1 MKYQVDFGGGTERM
15 GRAGRILAAALRPAR
30 LAALLAGLL
39 AGRGAAL
46 PAFTLTG
53 QAGTGQAGTGQA
65 GAPFPAALQARVA
78 GLAAA
83 ATPAEL
89 EAARMDLA
97 ALYLAHLMLP
107 EGRSVLAGV
116 DDGALDAAGRARL
129 GVLSA
134 AFTLMAGQALPPD
147 APDGP
152 LAPGAADWPDVDF
165 WAAMAA
171 IRAGNADGIRAHLA
185 QAADRLGAY
194 PPVFAE
200 ACLPLFLR
208 AALDVQDWTLA
219 QRIAERFDDHPALK
233 ASPVYSYLLGRA
245 ALGVQRRQKAY
256 VAFRAAAAGQ
266 GPYAQRALLALIDL
280 GLEDH
285 SLPPENARKL
295 LDRVLSAWRG
305 GEIELDALRRLAQV
319 DRETGD
325 WPGMLEALG
334 RIGRD
339 FPQSADAGPAKRQ
352 AQSLIASYY
361 PYAISSGMP
370 LEQVMAMHRRITPLY
385 RLDPVFETQSEALAD
400 HLLELGASALA
411 AAEFARIHDTLA
423 VVAAHGLWPVA
434 PERMAHLKLR
444 EAEALAQGGQYDL
457 AGQALAATGTPAP
470 ADVARQ
476 AALELEIYAALGAPE
491 KVLAVSVP
499 DPGAADLRRLARAAM
514 ERKDWTAAET
524 GYRRLRETFPR
535 AFGGT
540 DAIDLMLA
548 ALRAGDIAAAR
559 QAAADLPAGAEG
571 KALSALAA
579 GLLAPLPP
587 VAPLRRAAAQTR
599 IDAAAAAITR
609 IDSLAAE
616 KPAP

>member
-1 MKYQVDFGGGTERM
+1 M
-15 GRAGRILAAALRPAR
+15 GRAGRILAAVLRPMLLP
-30 LAALLAGLL
+30 LALAVLS

-46 PAFTLTG
+46 PAFTLS
-53 QAGTGQAGTGQA
+53 GQA

-83 ATPAEL
+83 GTPAEL
-89 EAARMDLA
+89 ETARMDLA
-97 ALYLAHLMLP
+97 AFYLAHLMLP

-116 DDGALDAAGRARL
+116 DDGALDADGRARL

-152 LAPGAADWPDVDF
+152 LAAGAADWPDVDF

-171 IRAGNADGIRAHLA
+171 IRAKDAAGIRAHLA
-185 QAADRLGAY
+185 QAADRLAAY
-194 PPVFAE
+194 PAVFAE
-200 ACLPLFLR
+200 TCLPLFLR

-233 ASPVYSYLLGRA
+233 ADPVYSYLLGRA

-266 GPYAQRALLALIDL
+266 GPYAERALLALIDL
-280 GLEDH
+280 GLEDR

-305 GEIELDALRRLAQV
+305 DEIELDALRRLAQV

-423 VVAAHGLWPVA
+423 VVAARGLWPVA
-434 PERMAHLKLR
+434 PERMAHLTLR

-470 ADVARQ
+470 APADVARQ
-476 AALELEIYAALGAPE
+476 AALELEIYAALGAPD
-491 KVLAVSVP
+491 KAAAVSIP
-499 DPGAADLRRLARAAM
+499 DPGAEDLRRLARAAM
-514 ERKDWTAAET
+514 ARKDWPAAET

-548 ALRAGDIAAAR
+548 ALRAGDIDAAR